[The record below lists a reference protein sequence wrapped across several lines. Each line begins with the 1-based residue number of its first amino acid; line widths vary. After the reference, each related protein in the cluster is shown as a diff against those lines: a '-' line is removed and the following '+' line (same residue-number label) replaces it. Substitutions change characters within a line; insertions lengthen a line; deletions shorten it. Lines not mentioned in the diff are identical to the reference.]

1 MNDDEF
7 VCNCIKPGT
16 FGKYC
21 EYQLT
26 HEAKSFAETIE
37 IQFGQ
42 KNLLNSWNTQRY
54 GKIICYETLPCYS
67 GDLCLDWREICDG
80 FSRCLNG
87 IDEENWDKLEFNE
100 CENDEFRCT
109 NGMCIAEE
117 FWLDGDYDCMDWS
130 DEYFQ
135 GYGQWCSFK
144 PNSIECDEHL
154 CLSGMYSCGD
164 GECIN
169 WHTRLAFQRYGLAED
184 DCFTKRNLNYMCEAG
199 PHRSTWT
206 LDNGLCWP
214 DPNYDDYRYPSRNM
228 TDEEI
233 CQYLFRCFLSNGFEY
248 DCPCNRLNCTSMLI
262 DICPRDDQLIL
273 YPPEGLINS
282 NVLFFYNL
290 SESTDNPNFQIFA
303 LHRNQRCRGFVFE
316 AHEPYIIP
324 FEHGILTTARSNH
337 VLCTLNDSNVGF
349 RNPNSSFRHD
359 PFCWNDSLTF
369 NGRPYAVQLDMCDEA
384 GECISQYRIR
394 DRSYDCLKGED
405 ELKIVEKN
413 FCTGN
418 VGRQRF
424 QCYNDKNQCLPLI
437 YLGSA
442 TTECSNSYDEMWYG
456 TDAPLQT
463 QLPCRKYDKES
474 CSNAKEYIRKSSI
487 RNWTLNNNIMD
498 AALHRKW
505 MVFRWYCDSWWNLA
519 NHTDEIHSSCQYW
532 VCQNHRDQYQCRS
545 GQCIDLEWV
554 CDGEWDCADASDEE
568 GILLIDEWSP
578 HNARLP
584 DIDRRRQQ
592 CREYYLQ
599 APFSTICNISFEF
612 GCYRANVTDP
622 LNIEINRPC
631 INLTQIGDNKEHCY
645 NAYDEKNTFSANAG
659 SGDIWGFHFRCD
671 IKHKNYVDACDSG
684 LDQNLCFEAL
694 DQYFLT
700 NPRLYFR
707 QMSTLKFARYSI
719 IIASILCILQA
730 TPYII
735 FYTIVSPFGCIII
748 NEDLK
753 YYYSFVYYIFLNG
766 CLPISTSATF
776 SLLAYRNV
784 RRIIRQQVSIQ
795 RRKLDQQL
803 TAMILFR
810 VIMFVAV
817 LLSFTLYRIY
827 AVKNTAYPVCSL
839 QYAIV
844 QLITTIVALIMIS
857 NYANNY
863 FHS

>member
-154 CLSGMYSCGD
+154 CVSGMYSCGD

-233 CQYLFRCFLSNGFEY
+233 CQYLFRCLLSNGFEY

-262 DICPRDDQLIL
+262 DICPRDDRLIL

-487 RNWTLNNNIMD
+487 RNWTLNNDIMD

-659 SGDIWGFHFRCD
+659 SGDIWGFHFRCG

-684 LDQNLCFEAL
+684 LDQNCT
-694 DQYFLT
+694 D
-700 NPRLYFR
+700 
-707 QMSTLKFARYSI
+707 
-719 IIASILCILQA
+719 IAKPQLEYLV
-730 TPYII
+730 
-735 FYTIVSPFGCIII
+735 F
-748 NEDLK
+748 DD
-753 YYYSFVYYIFLNG
+753 
-766 CLPISTSATF
+766 TSAEPIQKMVK
-776 SLLAYRNV
+776 LAKENINDYLTISADITQTTVELMKNNNNNNNT
-784 RRIIRQQVSIQ
+784 
-795 RRKLDQQL
+795 KL
-803 TAMILFR
+803 TA
-810 VIMFVAV
+810 
-817 LLSFTLYRIY
+817 
-827 AVKNTAYPVCSL
+827 
-839 QYAIV
+839 
-844 QLITTIVALIMIS
+844 
-857 NYANNY
+857 
-863 FHS
+863 